1 MIVHLDGDFETVDY
15 TENRSVL
22 IYDNVEN
29 EEYPVHWH
37 NAIEI
42 IMPLTN
48 PFTAVCDGKVFD
60 LKERD
65 ILIIP
70 AGTLHTLKAQ
80 PGRRLIMLFDNRS
93 ISTNP
98 ALYDLYSVLKSPL
111 LINDE
116 FDEELRSSLGNLI
129 KEIYTLYSN
138 FSVVT
143 EVYIY
148 IKLLTLLARIKENQI
163 NAVKYDDEKYLEKF
177 GTIIKYI
184 EQNYMYNITLDDLAK
199 MAGYS
204 KYHFSRIFK
213 KYSRTTFISFL
224 NHRRIKAAEM
234 LLLDENISVT
244 EAAMQV
250 GFSSLTTFNRV
261 FREIKGCTPT
271 EFRKLYKITN
281 VSEGV

>member
-93 ISTNP
+93 ISTNQ
-98 ALYDLYSVLKSPL
+98 
-111 LINDE
+111 
-116 FDEELRSSLGNLI
+116 RH
-129 KEIYTLYSN
+129 
-138 FSVVT
+138 
-143 EVYIY
+143 
-148 IKLLTLLARIKENQI
+148 QI
-163 NAVKYDDEKYLEKF
+163 NEEAQQQIDVLTEQVRSLKKDVLALSQKNQASEKLIQTILKAVDKYQNSIDD
-177 GTIIKYI
+177 
-184 EQNYMYNITLDDLAK
+184 
-199 MAGYS
+199 
-204 KYHFSRIFK
+204 
-213 KYSRTTFISFL
+213 
-224 NHRRIKAAEM
+224 
-234 LLLDENISVT
+234 
-244 EAAMQV
+244 
-250 GFSSLTTFNRV
+250 
-261 FREIKGCTPT
+261 
-271 EFRKLYKITN
+271 
-281 VSEGV
+281 